1 MVKTWIASVLLVA
14 LPAVSLAAGP
24 AKIASY
30 NRTLWSEPI
39 DSPQRYDRASRQEI
53 LAFVRVIATSP
64 LTDVASIQAFTGVKV
79 PNTDGVEQW
88 LSETRLRLV
97 DNYAAASLP
106 CVATGECL
114 SAGDW
119 QSLVLLAN
127 KVAIASEEGQW
138 RSAAQGF
145 YSTYLYEQVRLA
157 ALFPGVTSEIAKL
170 DERERNG
177 FELADRQFVL
187 TFDDGPSRNSES
199 DQLAELLRANGQE
212 AFFFALGERLSD
224 RLNTQ
229 GPKALGELYR
239 GQCLASH
246 GYSHVPHQKLAGWKK
261 SLADTLKLTGLI
273 QPDSAGR
280 SWFRPPYGQRT
291 REQVA
296 YIDGQ
301 GGRVL
306 LWNID
311 SQDWNARLSAEAM
324 RDRVITL
331 MLLWRRGVLLFHDVH
346 PKARAVLPQLNVF
359 MQQSDLTPLSCQQLI
374 NLADN

>member
-14 LPAVSLAAGP
+14 LPAISLASGP
-24 AKIASY
+24 TKIASY
-30 NRTLWSEPI
+30 DRTLWSEPI
-39 DSPQRYDRASRQEI
+39 DSPKRFDRASRQEI
-53 LAFVRVIATSP
+53 LAFVRVIDSNP
-64 LTDVASIQAFTGVKV
+64 LTDEASIQAFTGIKV
-79 PNTDGVEQW
+79 PNTDGVERW

-106 CVATGECL
+106 CVTTEECP

-119 QSLVLLAN
+119 QTLALLAN
-127 KVAIASEEGQW
+127 KVSIVSAEDRW
-138 RSAAQGF
+138 RSAALGF

-170 DERERNG
+170 DEREQNG

-199 DQLAELLRANGQE
+199 DKLAELLRANGQE

-224 RLNTQ
+224 RLKTQ
-229 GPKALGELYR
+229 GLKALGDLYR

-246 GYSHVPHQKLAGWKK
+246 GYSHVPHQKLAGWEK
-261 SLADTLKLTGLI
+261 SLADTRQLTGQI
-273 QPDSAGR
+273 QPELAGKN
-280 SWFRPPYGQRT
+280 WFRPPYGQRT

-296 YIDGQ
+296 YIDEQ
-301 GGRVL
+301 SGRVL

-331 MLLWRRGVLLFHDVH
+331 MLLWRRGVLLFHDIH
-346 PKARAVLPQLNVF
+346 PKVRAVLPQLNVF
-359 MQQSDLTPLSCQQLI
+359 MQQSDLTPLSCLQLI
-374 NLADN
+374 NPTDN